1 MPGHVRVGGSWKTV
15 SSPSVR
21 VGGSWKS
28 VSAGFT
34 RVGGAWKQW
43 YTSAVPG
50 DFELIESALLSS
62 SQSSVIFSNLNSTYG
77 STYKHLQIRFSARG
91 NRGESNTLLQVF
103 FNNNENY
110 NSYAWQ
116 LLWGSG
122 STPAQTSSINYNS
135 IDLYGI
141 PAATNT
147 ADIFA
152 PGVIDILEPFNT
164 SCNTIIKAL
173 NGFTGSADSQIDVTS
188 GVFLSTAAIESI
200 HLEDRFSTLAAGSR
214 FSLYGLKG

>member
-28 VSAGFT
+28 VTAGFT

-43 YTSAVPG
+43 YTASVPG
-50 DFELIESALLSS
+50 DYEILESAILSGS
-62 SQSSVIFSNLNSTYG
+62 ESSVIFSNLNSKY
-77 STYKHLQIRFSARG
+77 SSEYKHLQVRFSVRG
-91 NRGESNTLLQVF
+91 NRSESNTLLQVF
-103 FNNNENY
+103 FNANENY
-110 NSYAWQ
+110 NNYAWQ
-116 LLWGSG
+116 RLAGEGAS
-122 STPAQTSSINYNS
+122 PVQTSAIDYNS

-141 PAATNT
+141 PGATNT
-147 ADIFA
+147 ANVFA

-164 SCNTIIKAL
+164 SRNTIIKSL
-173 NGFTGSADSQIDVTS
+173 NGFTGSSASQIDITS
-188 GVFLSTAAIESI
+188 GVFLSTAIISSI
-200 HLEDRFSTLAAGSR
+200 HFEDRFSTLAAGSR